1 MSIEVL
7 QSGRPIA
14 VARMISQGRAVH
26 NREGVVGHP
35 STAGGCSRVC
45 FPAME
50 LRVQPHGPHVVVVT
64 IDNQPRRNAM
74 PRAMMAD
81 LAAVWDRLELDA
93 ACRCIVLTGAGERAF
108 TSGADMS
115 GDLSANPETSRMVD
129 NALLKSRPYA
139 KPIVAAVNGDCVA
152 GGLELLL
159 STDVRAAAPH
169 ARFGLPE
176 VRWSIYPF
184 GGATVK
190 LAQQIGHV
198 HAMELLLTAKLID
211 AAEAAR
217 IGLVNRVLPADRLM
231 PWALETAETIA
242 ANSPTAVQAVK
253 QQISSTI
260 ADHAASREAL
270 EQELGDRVR
279 RSEHF
284 KEGVRAFL
292 EKRNPNYR

>member
-1 MSIEVL
+1 
-7 QSGRPIA
+7 
-14 VARMISQGRAVH
+14 
-26 NREGVVGHP
+26 
-35 STAGGCSRVC
+35 
-45 FPAME
+45 
-50 LRVQPHGPHVVVVT
+50 
-64 IDNQPRRNAM
+64 M
-74 PRAMMAD
+74 PRAMMAE
-81 LAAVWDRLELDA
+81 LAALWDRLDVDA
-93 ACRCIVLTGAGERAF
+93 SCRCVVLTGAGERAF

-115 GDLSANPETSRMVD
+115 GDLSADPDVARMV
-129 NALLKSRPYA
+129 NHALLKDRPFS

-159 STDVRAAAPH
+159 STDIRAAAAH

-190 LAQQIGHV
+190 LTQQIGHV
-198 HAMELLLTAKLID
+198 HAMELLLTAKLIE

-217 IGLVNRVLPADRLM
+217 IGLVNRVLPAEQLM
-231 PWALETAETIA
+231 PWALETAQTIA
-242 ANSPTAVQAVK
+242 TNSPTAVQAVK

-260 ADHAASREAL
+260 ADHARSREAL

-292 EKRNPNYR
+292 EKRNPNYT